1 MKHIEAKDLQA
12 IIDNPGFGNLAK
24 LAVSSILA
32 VGVVVAGVII
42 VARGGDMDALR
53 DGLKIFTPFLLSA
66 LTGGAVNVFGDSETA
81 KHIKEH
87 GLPVE
92 TVESVAPISGVS
104 LPASH
109 PDIRGNFDNEV
120 DAPPALLARD

>member
-1 MKHIEAKDLQA
+1 MKHAEIESLQE

-24 LAVSSILA
+24 LAVSSILTL
-32 VGVVVAGVII
+32 GVVVAGTII
-42 VARGGDMDALR
+42 IARGGDMDALR
-53 DGLKIFTPFLLSA
+53 DGLEIFAPFLLSA

-92 TVESVAPISGVS
+92 TVETVAPISGVS

-109 PDIRGNFDNEV
+109 PDIRGKFDNGVEEK
-120 DAPPALLARD
+120 PALLARD